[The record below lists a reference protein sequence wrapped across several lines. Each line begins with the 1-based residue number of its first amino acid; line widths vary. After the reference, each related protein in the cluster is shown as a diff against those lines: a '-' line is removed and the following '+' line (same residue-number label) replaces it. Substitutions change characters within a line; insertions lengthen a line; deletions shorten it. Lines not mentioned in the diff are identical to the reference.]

1 MGQRVFAMAALARSS
16 ADALVKKVK
25 RVKLLKSQEG

>member
-1 MGQRVFAMAALARSS
+1 VGQGVFAMAALAI

-25 RVKLLKSQEG
+25 RVKLLKS